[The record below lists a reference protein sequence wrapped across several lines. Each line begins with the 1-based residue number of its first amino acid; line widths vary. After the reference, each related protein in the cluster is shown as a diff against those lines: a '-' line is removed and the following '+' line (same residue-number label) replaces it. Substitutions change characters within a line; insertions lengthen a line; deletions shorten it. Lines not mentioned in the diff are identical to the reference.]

1 MDHVQNKCRPPIS
14 HKSHIFSKLKVLYE
28 SVAII
33 NKRERRSKEK
43 RKKRRKN
50 NCACKDVVMHGFF
63 FFFLV
68 FAKIEFS
75 KKKGGKFEDNTKV
88 THKVLY
94 TTVISSP
101 SLIPFLSASNVK
113 TSFPNCQKPMTEEM

>member
-1 MDHVQNKCRPPIS
+1 
-14 HKSHIFSKLKVLYE
+14 VLYE

-50 NCACKDVVMHGFF
+50 NCACKDVVMHGFFF